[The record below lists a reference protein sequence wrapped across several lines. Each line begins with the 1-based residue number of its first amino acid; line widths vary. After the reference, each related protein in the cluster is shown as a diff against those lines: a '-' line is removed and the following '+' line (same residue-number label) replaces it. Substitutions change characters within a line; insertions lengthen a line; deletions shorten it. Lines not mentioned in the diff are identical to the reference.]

1 MTSLHIYAE
10 NEDNENEERAKAVAL
25 GYDPNKDSAPRVL
38 ASGKGIIAEQIIEI
52 AKRNNIPIQDD
63 PVLTAALMEIDI
75 NRTIPPELYRVV
87 AEVLSY
93 IYRIQQK
100 THNRVTLS

>member
-1 MTSLHIYAE
+1 MTSLHLHQY
-10 NEDNENEERAKAVAL
+10 EEEKPQKAVAL
-25 GYDPNKDSAPRVL
+25 GYDPIKDEAPRVL
-38 ASGKGIIAEQIIEI
+38 AAGKGKLAEQIIQV
-52 AKRNNIPIQDD
+52 AAQNGIPIRDD

-75 NRTIPPELYRVV
+75 NQTIPTELYRVV

-100 THNRVTLS
+100 QAKRV

>member
-1 MTSLHIYAE
+1 MTSLHIHT
-10 NEDNENEERAKAVAL
+10 NQDDDSPKAVAL
-25 GYDPNKDSAPRVL
+25 GYDPIKDEAPRVL
-38 ASGKGIIAEQIIEI
+38 ASGKMKMAEQIIAI
-52 AKRNNIPIQDD
+52 AKQNGIPIRDD

-75 NRTIPPELYRVV
+75 NQTIPPELYRVV

-100 THNRVTLS
+100 TGRVNL

>member
-1 MTSLHIYAE
+1 MTSLHLYKY
-10 NEDNENEERAKAVAL
+10 EEEKPQKAVAL
-25 GYDPNKDSAPRVL
+25 GYDPIKDEAPRVL
-38 ASGKGIIAEQIIEI
+38 ASGKGKLAEQIIQV
-52 AKRNNIPIQDD
+52 AAQNGIPIRDD

-75 NRTIPPELYRVV
+75 NQTIPTELYRVV

-100 THNRVTLS
+100 QVKRV

>member
-1 MTSLHIYAE
+1 MSTYYSYKNKDKKKQE
-10 NEDNENEERAKAVAL
+10 AVAL
-25 GYDPNKDSAPRVL
+25 GYNPNKDDAPRVL
-38 ASGKGIIAEQIIEI
+38 ASGREKIAEQIISI
-52 AKRNNIPIQDD
+52 ARENGIPIKDD

-75 NRTIPPELYRVV
+75 NNTIPPELYRVV

-100 THNRVTLS
+100 TSKVNLT

>member
-1 MTSLHIYAE
+1 MTMLHLQGDKKE
-10 NEDNENEERAKAVAL
+10 KEREKAVAL
-25 GYDPNKDSAPRVL
+25 GYDPIRDDAPRVL

-52 AKRNNIPIQDD
+52 AKQNGIPIRDD

-75 NRTIPPELYRVV
+75 NKTIPPELYRVV

-93 IYRIQQK
+93 IYRIQHK
-100 THNRVTLS
+100 TSKVNLT

>member
-1 MTSLHIYAE
+1 MTSLYIHPDSS
-10 NEDNENEERAKAVAL
+10 EDSQKAVAL
-25 GYDPNKDSAPRVL
+25 GYEPSKDDAPRVL
-38 ASGKGIIAEQIIEI
+38 ATGKKKIAEQIIAI
-52 AKRNNIPIQDD
+52 AKQNGIPIRED

-75 NRTIPPELYRVV
+75 NQTIPPELYRVV

-100 THNRVTLS
+100 SGKVITQ